1 MKVLITG
8 GAGFI
13 GSHLADRL
21 LEKGHH
27 VTCVDNFILG
37 NKENVKSALEKD
49 NFQLIELDLLE
60 LDELSKLFKANH
72 FEFVYHLA
80 ANSDIQKDKIY
91 HYRPYTNIYDNI

>member
-80 ANSDIQKDKIY
+80 TIQIFKKEQNLPLQTL
-91 HYRPYTNIYDNI
+91 HKHL